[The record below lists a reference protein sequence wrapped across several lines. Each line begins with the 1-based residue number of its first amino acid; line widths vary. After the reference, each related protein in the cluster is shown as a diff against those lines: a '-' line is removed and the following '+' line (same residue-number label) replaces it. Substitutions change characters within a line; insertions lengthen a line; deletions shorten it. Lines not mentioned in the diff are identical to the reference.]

1 LSEGKRSN
9 IRLFATPFYHTM
21 AIIRLETHIKA
32 PIEICFDVSRD
43 IDVHIESTKHTGE
56 TAIAGTTSGRIGLGE
71 SVTWRAKH
79 LGVWQTL
86 SSKITAFN
94 TPTYFTDEMIHGAF
108 KSFKHEHIFET
119 KEEYTLMIDV
129 FQFESPFGLLGKL
142 VNQLFLTA
150 YMRNLL
156 MHRNEVIKK
165 EAERLALI
173 QNKL

>member
-1 LSEGKRSN
+1 
-9 IRLFATPFYHTM
+9 M
-21 AIIRLETHIKA
+21 IRLETHIHA

-43 IDVHIESTKHTGE
+43 IDVHVESTKHTGE
-56 TAIAGTTSGRIGLGE
+56 RAIAGTTSGLIGLGE

-79 LGVWQTL
+79 LGIWQTL

-94 TPTYFTDEMIHGAF
+94 APTYFTDEMIQGAF

-119 KEEYTLMIDV
+119 KEQYTLMIDV

-150 YMRNLL
+150 YMRKLL
-156 MHRNEVIKK
+156 VYRNEVIKK
-165 EAERLALI
+165 EAERQALI
-173 QNKL
+173 QNNV

>member
-1 LSEGKRSN
+1 M
-9 IRLFATPFYHTM
+9 AT
-21 AIIRLETHIKA
+21 IKLETHIHA

-56 TAIAGTTSGRIGLGE
+56 RAIAGKTIGLINLGE

-94 TPTYFTDEMIHGAF
+94 YPTYFVDEMVEGAF
-108 KSFKHEHIFET
+108 VSFKHEHIFEV
-119 KEEYTLMIDV
+119 KENHTLMTDV
-129 FQFESPFGLLGKL
+129 FQFESPLGVLGKL
-142 VNQLFLTA
+142 VNTLFLTA

-156 MHRNEVIKK
+156 LLRNDVIKK
-165 EAERLALI
+165 EAERLA
-173 QNKL
+173 QTKLKHACDPASNF